1 MKTVFL
7 DAATLGSDISFAPI
21 GKFGELVCYPMS
33 SPEEAIERVK
43 DCDILI
49 INKVKVTKELIDA
62 AGSLKLICE
71 AATGVNNIEL
81 EYAASKGIP
90 VKNVAGYST
99 ETVVQTTFMHILNLS
114 CGFAYYD
121 GKVKSGEYGRSG
133 MFTDVSLPFHE
144 LSGKTMGV
152 IGMGTI
158 GSRVARVAEAFG
170 MNVVYYSTS
179 GTSHCREYPSVPL
192 DRLMSESDVVTV
204 HAPLNDR
211 TSGLIGEREIAMMKP
226 SAVIVNA
233 GRGGIVD
240 EKALAEAVDE
250 GRIAGAGLDV
260 YSVEPLPEDSPLMKV
275 VHKERLSLT
284 PHTAW
289 ASVEARTRLVEGIA
303 RNIGEFIGKN

>member
-21 GKFGELVCYPMS
+21 GKFGELVCYPTS
-33 SPEEAIERVK
+33 SPEEAMVRVK

-71 AATGVNNIEL
+71 AATGVNNIDL

-114 CGFAYYD
+114 CAFAYYD

-144 LSGKTMGV
+144 LSGKTIGV

-158 GSRVARVAEAFG
+158 GGRVARVAEAFG

-192 DRLMSESDVVTV
+192 DMLMSESDVVTV

-211 TSGLIGEREIAMMKP
+211 TAGLIGEREIAMMKP

>member
-7 DAATLGSDISFAPI
+7 DAVTLGSDISFAPI
-21 GKFGELVCYPMS
+21 GKFGELVCYPTS
-33 SPEEAIERVK
+33 SPEEAMVRVK

-71 AATGVNNIEL
+71 AATGVNNIDL
-81 EYAASKGIP
+81 EYAALKGIP

-144 LSGKTMGV
+144 LSGKTIGV

-170 MNVVYYSTS
+170 MKVVYYSTS

-211 TSGLIGEREIAMMKP
+211 TAGLIGEREIAMMKP

-260 YSVEPLPEDSPLMKV
+260 YSAEPLPEDSPLMKV

>member
-21 GKFGELVCYPMS
+21 GKFGELICYPTS
-33 SPEEAIERVK
+33 SPEEAMVRVK

-71 AATGVNNIEL
+71 AATGVNNIDL

-144 LSGKTMGV
+144 LSGKTIGV

-158 GSRVARVAEAFG
+158 GGRVARVAEAFG

-192 DRLMSESDVVTV
+192 DMLMSESDVVTV

-211 TSGLIGEREIAMMKP
+211 TAGLIGEREIAMMKP